1 MRQFIVT
8 VMALAALGALVA
20 TAQADYTGGAPL
32 RNGDQCFNYIE
43 WGEKDGR
50 FGSWAPCPQPAS
62 KPNPIWGPRRA
73 ACRTRAQVH
82 RAYAGNGTMMDQGN
96 VAIYDQCMRETAPRC
111 FGC

>member
-1 MRQFIVT
+1 MRQFLMT
-8 VMALAALGALVA
+8 VMALVVFGAMVA

-32 RNGDQCFNYIE
+32 LRNGDQCFQYFE

-62 KPNPIWGPRRA
+62 KPDPIWGPRRA

-82 RAYAGNGTMMDQGN
+82 RNARNNGVKGN
-96 VAIYDQCMRETAPRC
+96 VAIYDECMRETAPRC

>member
-1 MRQFIVT
+1 MRQSMMA
-8 VMALAALGALVA
+8 VMALVAFGATVA

-32 RNGDQCFNYIE
+32 LRNGDQCFQYFE

-50 FGSWAPCPQPAS
+50 FGSWAPCPQPE
-62 KPNPIWGPRRA
+62 PNPIWGPRRA

-82 RAYAGNGTMMDQGN
+82 RNARHNADKGNM
-96 VAIYDQCMRETAPRC
+96 AIYDQCMRETAPRC